1 MLRGVDGERTR
12 RFGFTELSTFG
23 LLRDRSPAWVADLMR
38 GLLAAGWI
46 DLTPTDHPV
55 PLLTRAG
62 RRGDARDRAAALRAS
77 RRARTAPARGPA
89 RTARQKRR
97 RVDAPKGLETLD
109 APSRDRFEKLRAHRA
124 QMAKARGVPAYV
136 VALDRTL
143 IEMATRAPSS
153 RAELLD
159 VFGMGPAR
167 VEAYGDGFL
176 DALRGA

>member
-1 MLRGVDGERTR
+1 MTASAR
-12 RFGFTELSTFG
+12 
-23 LLRDRSPAWVADLMR
+23 VA
-38 GLLAAGWI
+38 A
-46 DLTPTDHPV
+46 
-55 PLLTRAG
+55 
-62 RRGDARDRAAALRAS
+62 
-77 RRARTAPARGPA
+77 
-89 RTARQKRR
+89 
-97 RVDAPKGLETLD
+97 KGLESLD
-109 APSRDRFEKLRAHRA
+109 AQSRDRFEKLRAHRA

-143 IEMATRAPSS
+143 IEMATRSPRS

>member
-1 MLRGVDGERTR
+1 
-12 RFGFTELSTFG
+12 
-23 LLRDRSPAWVADLMR
+23 LLRERSAGWVADLMR

-46 DLTPTDHPV
+46 DLTPTEHPV

-62 RRGDARDRAAALRAS
+62 VEAMKATGPLRFALPVERAPRRS
-77 RRARTAPARGPA
+77 ARTAVAGGSPAG
-89 RTARQKRR
+89 
-97 RVDAPKGLETLD
+97 KGAGKALESLD
-109 APSRDRFEKLRAHRA
+109 AQTRDRFEKLRAHRA

-143 IEMATRAPSS
+143 IEMAARAPRS

-159 VFGMGPAR
+159 LFGMGPAR